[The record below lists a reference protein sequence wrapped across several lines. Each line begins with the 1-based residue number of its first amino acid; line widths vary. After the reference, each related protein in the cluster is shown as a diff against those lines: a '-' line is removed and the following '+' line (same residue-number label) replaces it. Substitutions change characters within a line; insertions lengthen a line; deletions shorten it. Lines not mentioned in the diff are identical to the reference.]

1 MILKEA
7 FRTQNFLDSL
17 INTALSFLSQQDNIV
32 CKKQEHLRKK
42 SNPEAEN
49 EIVEVPKSTVFESS
63 KITPNVIID
72 FVMDLICEKEKLTK
86 AIADAKS
93 NTEIDIDSSI
103 TLNRLRQNVA
113 NTFSYM
119 SGVKASEQVFS
130 TRGRKFNING
140 DEVPYSYDVKEVT
153 TIDFDRNKVKALARK
168 LNTQSDTIS
177 TKLDLLNV
185 TIEVDYTPKYEI
197 GDSFEDCIITF
208 LN

>member
-7 FRTQNFLDSL
+7 FRTQNFLDNL

-32 CKKQEHLRKK
+32 YKKQEHLRKK

-49 EIVEVPKSTVFESS
+49 ETVEVPKATVFESCE
-63 KITPNVIID
+63 ITPNVIID

-86 AIADAKS
+86 AIAYAKS

-103 TLNRLRQNVA
+103 ALNRLRQNAA

-168 LNTQSDTIS
+168 LNSQSDTIS
-177 TKLDLLNV
+177 TKIDLLNV
-185 TIEVDYTPKYEI
+185 TIEVAYTPKYEI
-197 GDSFEDCIITF
+197 GDSFEDCILTF
-208 LN
+208 LG